1 MHDFTQRGTFVPT
14 AWRQTGAPPNKT
26 EWELWGISLAGDG
39 TDVLLGRGASHA
51 DCLVQAQAKLAAEY
65 PGRFI

>member
-1 MHDFTQRGTFVPT
+1 MQDFTQRGTFEPT

-39 TDVLLGRGASHA
+39 TGVLLGRAATLA

>member
-14 AWRQTGAPPNKT
+14 SWRQTGAPPNKT

-39 TDVLLGRGASHA
+39 TDALLASAATHA
-51 DCLVQAQAKLAAEY
+51 DCLVQAQATLKEHY

>member
-14 AWRQTGAPPNKT
+14 SWRQTGAPPSKT

-39 TDVLLGRGASHA
+39 TDVLLGRGAYLA
-51 DCLVQAQAKLAAEY
+51 DCLVQAQDKLAAEY
-65 PGRFI
+65 PGHFI

>member
-14 AWRQTGAPPNKT
+14 SWRQTGAPPNKT
-26 EWELWGISLAGDG
+26 EWELWGIDLEFGE
-39 TDVLLGRGASHA
+39 DVLLGRGASHA

>member
-1 MHDFTQRGTFVPT
+1 MHDFTQRGTFVPS
-14 AWRQTGAPPNKT
+14 AWRQASAPPNKT

-39 TDVLLGRGASHA
+39 TDVLLGRGPTHA

>member
-14 AWRQTGAPPNKT
+14 AWKQTGAAPNKT
-26 EWELWGISLAGDG
+26 EWELHGIGLGEDQSN
-39 TDVLLGRGASHA
+39 VLLGRGASHA

>member
-1 MHDFTQRGTFVPT
+1 MNDFTQRGTFVPT

-26 EWELWGISLAGDG
+26 EWELWGISLADVD
-39 TDVLLGRGASHA
+39 TDALLARATTMA
-51 DCLVQAQAKLAAEY
+51 ECLVQAQIKLAAEY